1 MVWLAGMDTLR
12 KQKPPAHS
20 GTGRGTL
27 IAGGLAAI
35 LASACCLGPLVLLT
49 LGVSGAW
56 IGNLAALEPYRPI
69 FIALALG
76 ALYLSHRRIFRSAAE
91 CQPGEICAV
100 PEVNRTYKVL
110 FWIAVGLL
118 GIALV
123 FPFVAPLFY

>member
-1 MVWLAGMDTLR
+1 MDTLR
-12 KQKPPAHS
+12 KQNPPARS

-27 IAGGLAAI
+27 LAGGVAAI

-56 IGNLAALEPYRPI
+56 IGNLRALESYRPL

-76 ALYLSHRRIFRSAAE
+76 ALYLSHRRIFRSPAE

-100 PEVNRTYKVL
+100 PAVNRTYKVL
-110 FWIAVGLL
+110 FWIVCVLL
-118 GIALV
+118 GIALA
-123 FPFVAPLFY
+123 FPLAAPLFY